1 MTFHP
6 IKFDVLFVVILYILN
21 RFSTLALRLSE
32 GFLVEGGLR
41 YPPCFK
47 FDMFIMLICNL
58 NYVTMLV
65 RAS

>member
-21 RFSTLALRLSE
+21 RFFTLALRLSE

-47 FDMFIMLICNL
+47 FDMFVMLI
-58 NYVTMLV
+58 
-65 RAS
+65 